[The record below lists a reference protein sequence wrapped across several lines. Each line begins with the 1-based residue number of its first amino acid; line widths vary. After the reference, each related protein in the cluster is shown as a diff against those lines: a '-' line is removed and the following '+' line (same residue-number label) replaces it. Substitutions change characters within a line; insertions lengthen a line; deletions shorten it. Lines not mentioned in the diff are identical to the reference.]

1 MFYFNTPFIQI
12 ENYDLDV
19 DIVKLIPEEMARYY
33 QVIALEQHKDILIV
47 GMVNPKDNTAINII
61 KTRLNKKI
69 LPVKIEIQNWAN
81 AINNNYIKPDMQR
94 V

>member
-1 MFYFNTPFIQI
+1 MLYFNYITKTFKERILKCPQTSTKIKEFLRL
-12 ENYDLDV
+12 ENL
-19 DIVKLIPEEMARYY
+19 
-33 QVIALEQHKDILIV
+33 